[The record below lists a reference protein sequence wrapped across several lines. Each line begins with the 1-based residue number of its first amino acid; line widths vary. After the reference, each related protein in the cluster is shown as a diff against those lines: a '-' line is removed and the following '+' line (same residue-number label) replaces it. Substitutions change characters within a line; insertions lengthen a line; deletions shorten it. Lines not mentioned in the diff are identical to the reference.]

1 MQVLT
6 SGSVPIWKSN
16 FFYKFIKAF
25 QFSASA
31 SRPSLACKLIE
42 AFFQTTQQQLNKRN
56 KIFMPEY
63 KITTEEN
70 VEIKFEFY
78 LETAPLT
85 SKALIDLLP

>member
-1 MQVLT
+1 
-6 SGSVPIWKSN
+6 
-16 FFYKFIKAF
+16 
-25 QFSASA
+25 
-31 SRPSLACKLIE
+31 
-42 AFFQTTQQQLNKRN
+42 
-56 KIFMPEY
+56 MPEY